1 MFSTRHARA
10 GIVVLRQASP
20 GDIDMDISTFRWILV
35 IAGIAIVAGIFL
47 FGNPDRKRKP
57 RASRKRVHAQRVRRE
72 PALNSERSETDESG
86 DDYDARQAELA
97 IDLPSEDRFDTAGH
111 VDKRIEPRLD
121 NRPNAPAIPLP
132 DKIVTLFLQARDKHV
147 ITGIELLDA
156 SLKSGLVFGNHDIF
170 HRIHEEDVEPVFSM
184 ANLTKPGSFDKNAW
198 NTMEIQGVTMFMTLP
213 GPRNAL
219 DAWDSML
226 ATSRRLAE
234 LLHADLLDDKHQVFT
249 RQRSMQIKEE
259 LREYERQK
267 NPES

>member
-1 MFSTRHARA
+1 
-10 GIVVLRQASP
+10 
-20 GDIDMDISTFRWILV
+20 MDISTFRWILIV
-35 IAGIAIVAGIFL
+35 AGVAIVAGIFL

-72 PALNSERSETDESG
+72 PALDSELPEAGRDE
-86 DDYDARQAELA
+86 DAEVARQTELA
-97 IDLPSEDRFDTAGH
+97 IDMPPEGEIDKDGNIT
-111 VDKRIEPRLD
+111 KRIEPRLD
-121 NRPNAPAIPLP
+121 NKPSPPAGPLP
-132 DKIVTLFLQARDKHV
+132 DKIITLFLQARDNQM
-147 ITGIELLDA
+147 ITGIDLLDT

-198 NTMEIQGVTMFMTLP
+198 NIMEIRGVTMFMTLP

-234 LLHADLLDDKHQVFT
+234 LLHADLLDDKREVFT
-249 RQRSMQIKEE
+249 RQRSLQIKEE

>member
-1 MFSTRHARA
+1 
-10 GIVVLRQASP
+10 
-20 GDIDMDISTFRWILV
+20 MDISTFRWVLV

-72 PALNSERSETDESG
+72 PALNSDQLDTQEIDDNG
-86 DDYDARQAELA
+86 DIMQTELD
-97 IDLPSEDRFDTAGH
+97 IGLSSEDGLDTGSSSEN
-111 VDKRIEPRLD
+111 RIEPKLD
-121 NRPNAPAIPLP
+121 NKPRKPAPPAP
-132 DKIVTLFLQARDKHV
+132 DKIVTLFLKARDNHV
-147 ITGIELLDA
+147 ITGIELLDS

-170 HRIHEEDVEPVFSM
+170 HRINEEDVEPVFSM
-184 ANLTKPGSFDKNAW
+184 ANLTRPGSFDKTAW
-198 NTMEIQGVTMFMTLP
+198 NTMEIRGVTMFMTLP

-234 LLHADLLDDKHQVFT
+234 LLHSDLLDDQHEVFT
-249 RQRSMQIKEE
+249 RLRSLQIKED

>member
-1 MFSTRHARA
+1 MEMETST
-10 GIVVLRQASP
+10 L
-20 GDIDMDISTFRWILV
+20 RWILV
-35 IAGIAIVAGIFL
+35 IAGIVILAGIFL
-47 FGNPDRKRKP
+47 FGHPDRKRKT

-72 PALNSERSETDESG
+72 PGLDTKNYEPVVQDG
-86 DDYDARQAELA
+86 DAEGRQAELEIGA
-97 IDLPSEDRFDTAGH
+97 PPDAGSGRGPGTEN
-111 VDKRIEPRLD
+111 RIEPRLD
-121 NRPNAPAIPLP
+121 SKPKAPAPPMP
-132 DKIVTLFLQARDKHV
+132 DRIVTLFLQARDNHV

-198 NTMEIQGVTMFMTLP
+198 NTMEIKGVTMFMTLP

-234 LLHADLLDDKHQVFT
+234 LLHADLLDDEHNIFT
-249 RQRSMQIKEE
+249 RQRSLQIKEE
-259 LREYERQK
+259 LREYERKK
-267 NPES
+267 NPDS

>member
-1 MFSTRHARA
+1 
-10 GIVVLRQASP
+10 
-20 GDIDMDISTFRWILV
+20 MDISTFRWVLV
-35 IAGIAIVAGIFL
+35 VAGIAIVAGIFL

-57 RASRKRVHAQRVRRE
+57 RASRKRIHAQRVRQE
-72 PALNSERSETDESG
+72 PALDSDQLEREDGDDSG
-86 DDYDARQAELA
+86 DTRQAELD
-97 IDLPSEDRFDTAGH
+97 IGLSSEDRLDTGMSS
-111 VDKRIEPRLD
+111 DSRIEPRLD
-121 NRPNAPAIPLP
+121 NKPRKPAPPPP
-132 DKIVTLFLQARDKHV
+132 DKIVTLFLQARDNHT
-147 ITGIELLDA
+147 ITGIELLDT

-184 ANLTKPGSFDKNAW
+184 ANLTRPGSFDKNAW

-234 LLHADLLDDKHQVFT
+234 LLHADLLDDQHEVFT
-249 RQRSMQIKEE
+249 RQRSLQIKEE

>member
-1 MFSTRHARA
+1 
-10 GIVVLRQASP
+10 
-20 GDIDMDISTFRWILV
+20 MDSDTFRWVLV
-35 IAGIAIVAGIFL
+35 IAGIAIIAGIFL

-57 RASRKRVHAQRVRRE
+57 RASRKRVHAQRLRRE
-72 PALNSERSETDESG
+72 PALDSDSG
-86 DDYDARQAELA
+86 EADVNEDDYDARQSELD
-97 IDLPSEDRFDTAGH
+97 IGLSSENGRDSGH
-111 VDKRIEPRLD
+111 QSGQRIEPRLESKHK
-121 NRPNAPAIPLP
+121 APAAPP
-132 DKIVTLFLQARDKHV
+132 PEKIVTLFIQARDNHT
-147 ITGIELLDA
+147 ITGVDLLDA
-156 SLKSGLVFGNHDIF
+156 SLKSGLVFGKHDIF

-184 ANLTKPGSFDKNAW
+184 ANLTKPGFFDKSAW
-198 NTMEIQGVTMFMTLP
+198 NTMEIHGVTMFMTLP

-234 LLHADLLDDKHQVFT
+234 LIHADLLDDQHEVFT

>member
-1 MFSTRHARA
+1 
-10 GIVVLRQASP
+10 
-20 GDIDMDISTFRWILV
+20 MDISTFRWILIV
-35 IAGIAIVAGIFL
+35 AGIAIVAGIFL

-57 RASRKRVHAQRVRRE
+57 RASRKRVQVQRVRRE
-72 PALNSERSETDESG
+72 PVLDSTTPAGDESEG
-86 DDYDARQAELA
+86 DYDARQTELEIGGLDDIERVDPYIEERLNDGPRA
-97 IDLPSEDRFDTAGH
+97 PSA
-111 VDKRIEPRLD
+111 
-121 NRPNAPAIPLP
+121 PLP
-132 DKIVTLFLQARDKHV
+132 DKIVTLYLQARDNHI

-156 SLKSGLVFGNHDIF
+156 SLKSGLVFGAHDIF

-184 ANLTKPGSFDKNAW
+184 ANLTKPGVFDKSAW
-198 NTMEIQGVTMFMTLP
+198 NTMEIKGVTMFMTLP

-234 LLHADLLDDKHQVFT
+234 LLHADLLDDSHSVFT

-259 LREYERQK
+259 LREYERRK